1 MMFQKTRQPISL
13 IERLR
18 GRNMDNIEITK
29 REVIASVVIV
39 AFMLIIGFAIS
50 ENIRQSLL
58 EEYQVYD
65 TAAQIDDKE
74 LFEYGMETNIG
85 HAFVY
90 GELKT
95 LDPVSYPEVSGEYSY
110 IKKEQQEYRMHSR
123 TVTKTY
129 TDSKGK
135 THTKTETEYYWT
147 WDTMRTE
154 SKKATRI
161 SFLDI
166 EFAYEKIPF
175 PYSHQIDIV
184 NTGYHKRNVYYGTG
198 TEFQGTIFT
207 SLKQNTINNTKFYK
221 SQTILETIENLETG
235 AEIVMF
241 WILWILL
248 TLAFVIGFYYFD
260 NKWLNKN

>member
-1 MMFQKTRQPISL
+1 
-13 IERLR
+13 
-18 GRNMDNIEITK
+18 MDNIEITK

-50 ENIRQSLL
+50 ENIRQGLL
-58 EEYQVYD
+58 EDYQVYD
-65 TAAQIDDKE
+65 TAVQIDDKE

-110 IKKEQQEYRMHSR
+110 IKKEEQKYQKHYRYVEEEY
-123 TVTKTY
+123 K
-129 TDSKGK
+129 DSKGK
-135 THTKTETEYYWT
+135 KHTRKKKEEYWT
-147 WDTMRTE
+147 WDTIRTE
-154 SKKATRI
+154 SKNATQI

-166 EFAYEKIPF
+166 EFAYEKILF
-175 PYSHQIDIV
+175 PSSHQIDIV

-198 TEFQGTIFT
+198 TAFQGTIFT
-207 SLKQNTINNTKFYK
+207 SLKENTINNTKFYENK
-221 SQTILETIENLETG
+221 TIMQTIQSLETG
-235 AEIVMF
+235 IELVIF
-241 WILWILL
+241 WVIYS
-248 TLAFVIGFYYFD
+248 FVIAGVVFVFYYFE